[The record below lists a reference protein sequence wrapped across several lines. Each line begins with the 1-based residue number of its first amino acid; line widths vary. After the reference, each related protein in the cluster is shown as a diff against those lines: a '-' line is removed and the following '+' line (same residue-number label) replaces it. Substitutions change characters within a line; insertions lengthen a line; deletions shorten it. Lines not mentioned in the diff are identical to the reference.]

1 MPLVEKK
8 CLFVESNGRKTLLSV
23 LWDSRKSP
31 QKQEVP
37 MRKDKRELIAHMIYW
52 LFIGG
57 LLVLTLLLTDKK
69 LTSQV
74 ILINFGC
81 FSLINISVFYINY
94 TLLIPQLLKR
104 YWVYILALIALITVM
119 AAVKTI
125 IAVLY
130 SDAVLKHVNAK
141 TGAVEYTELVYF
153 TWGSVFTSGFFI
165 ISGCLIKF
173 ALDWFSNI
181 RIRRSL
187 ETEKKDMELQF
198 LKSQLNPHFLFNSLN
213 NIYSLAYQKSDKT
226 ADAILKLSEIMRY
239 MIYESNDSWVALS
252 KEIEYLQSY
261 IELQKLRFKDGAA
274 VVMTLNGEIDDQQI
288 LPLVLIS
295 FVENAFKHGVANDHS
310 DPIRINIIANQ
321 KILHFSITNKKSN
334 ANKDEMGGVGLNN
347 VERRLQLL
355 YPERYKLNIVN
366 SATHY
371 TIELM
376 LDL

>member
-1 MPLVEKK
+1 MK
-8 CLFVESNGRKTLLSV
+8 G
-23 LWDSRKSP
+23 
-31 QKQEVP
+31 
-37 MRKDKRELIAHMIYW
+37 KRELIAHLVYW
-52 LFIGG
+52 LAIIALVVVSLFFNTNKHNQTYFIVNIGY
-57 LLVLTLLLTDKK
+57 
-69 LTSQV
+69 
-74 ILINFGC
+74 
-81 FSLINISVFYINY
+81 FSIINISIFYINY
-94 TLLIPQLLKR
+94 TLLIPQLLKK
-104 YWVYILALIALITVM
+104 YWYYIVSLIALIAVM
-119 AAVKTI
+119 SVAKTI

-130 SDAVLKHVNAK
+130 RDQVLMHMNSKNGEQEETTVI
-141 TGAVEYTELVYF
+141 TFVVSTIF
-153 TWGSVFTSGFFI
+153 SSGFFV

-173 ALDWFSNI
+173 SLDWFGNI
-181 RIRRSL
+181 RIQRSL

-252 KEIEYLQSY
+252 KEIEYVQSY

-295 FVENAFKHGVANDHS
+295 FVENAFKHGVANDPS

-321 KILHFSITNKKSN
+321 KILHFSVTNKKSN
-334 ANKDEMGGVGLNN
+334 ANKDHVGGVGLNN

-371 TIELM
+371 TSELM
-376 LDL
+376 LDI